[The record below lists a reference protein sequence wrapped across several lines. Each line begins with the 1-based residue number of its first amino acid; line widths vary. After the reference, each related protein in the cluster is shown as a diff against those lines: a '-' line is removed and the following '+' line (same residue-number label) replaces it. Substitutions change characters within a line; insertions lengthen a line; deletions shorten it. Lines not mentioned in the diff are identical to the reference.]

1 MDYCSLLIVVTL
13 WTALLARVGSRDTFC
28 YKKSKTTIRK
38 DLANLTW
45 IERLLAKLGVEVNE
59 ALVFVS
65 SYNLFFPVY
74 V

>member
-1 MDYCSLLIVVTL
+1 MTIQAKKKLESYFLIITKK
-13 WTALLARVGSRDTFC
+13 LASKHLRVFFAIN
-28 YKKSKTTIRK
+28 KSAYFGWLHK
-38 DLANLTW
+38 
-45 IERLLAKLGVEVNE
+45 ERLLAKLGVKVNE